1 VAFDQVGVVTIHNT
15 HQIGEF
21 GRTVSMQALPEPAYL
36 ALNIDGKV
44 CQLGRDVFFEET
56 RFYSVGCFYHYLPI
70 LSARKFE
77 YS

>member
-1 VAFDQVGVVTIHNT
+1 
-15 HQIGEF
+15 
-21 GRTVSMQALPEPAYL
+21 MQALPEPAYL